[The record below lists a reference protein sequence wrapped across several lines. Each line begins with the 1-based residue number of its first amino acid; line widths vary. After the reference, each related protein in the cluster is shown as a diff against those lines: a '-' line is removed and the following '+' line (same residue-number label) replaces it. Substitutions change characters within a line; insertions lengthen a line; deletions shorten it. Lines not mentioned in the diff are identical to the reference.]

1 MKKPL
6 SEILSELE
14 MYLEAVEVGIEAA
27 NPTDY
32 FTGLKGELS
41 EKVDGW
47 IDYLEGLDVLL
58 AHMEKEKDYFAKRAK
73 ALVSLRD
80 KKEAH
85 LEFLLKNANLPEIKG
100 TNKRIALRRNPNPSL
115 HFNVKINGFKHN
127 YVMETF
133 RCELPDQYPE
143 FFSLTSFYAMDADA
157 VKRALKAGR
166 KLNFAELEYGSHV
179 RII

>member
-58 AHMEKEKDYFAKRAK
+58 SHTEQKRDYYSKRAK
-73 ALVSLRD
+73 ALQTLRER
-80 KKEAH
+80 KKEYLAM
-85 LEFLLKNANLPEIKG
+85 LLKMANLPEIRG
-100 TNKRIALRRNPNPSL
+100 TDHRIALRRNSIPSL
-115 HFNVKINGFKHN
+115 HFNVKITGFKHN
-127 YVMETF
+127 YVMETY

-157 VKRALKAGR
+157 VKKSLIAGR
-166 KLNFAELEYGSHV
+166 KLNFAELEYGNHV
-179 RII
+179 RIV